1 MISWKCPCLI
11 LLAAAAASPAV
22 VDSEIFLTLGPRGT
36 GARFGLNLGFNLILA
51 KWLEAKCIQKPLSSD
66 QWTVSHDFI
75 ITDSLELISPPG
87 SDRKTQLI

>member
-51 KWLEAKCIQKPLSSD
+51 KWL
-66 QWTVSHDFI
+66 V
-75 ITDSLELISPPG
+75 
-87 SDRKTQLI
+87 